1 MGLFFFF
8 FFFFWRDAGEEK
20 KAHTLFH
27 DSRIPTTQQI
37 NKIDST
43 ENLTPAEVLNKMY
56 ELGYQ
61 RGMIMG
67 KRDILIEI
75 ALMIK
80 LDDSIVDDKI

>member
-1 MGLFFFF
+1 M
-8 FFFFWRDAGEEK
+8 K
-20 KAHTLFH
+20 KQLTAKELIDYLDKKSSQLEG
-27 DSRIPTTQQI
+27 DSILQQI

>member
-1 MGLFFFF
+1 M
-8 FFFFWRDAGEEK
+8 K
-20 KAHTLFH
+20 KQLTAKELIAYL
-27 DSRIPTTQQI
+27 D
-37 NKIDST
+37 KKST
-43 ENLTPAEVLNKMY
+43 ELEGDSILQQVTRVDTNDNLSTADILNKMY

-67 KRDILIEI
+67 NRDILIEI

>member
-1 MGLFFFF
+1 M
-8 FFFFWRDAGEEK
+8 K
-20 KAHTLFH
+20 KQLTAKELIDYLDKKSSQLEG
-27 DSRIPTTQQI
+27 DSILQQVTRVDT
-37 NKIDST
+37 NDNLST
-43 ENLTPAEVLNKMY
+43 ADILNKMY

-67 KRDILIEI
+67 KKEVLIEI

>member
-1 MGLFFFF
+1 M
-8 FFFFWRDAGEEK
+8 K
-20 KAHTLFH
+20 KQLTAKELIAYLDKKSTELEG
-27 DSRIPTTQQI
+27 DSILQQI

>member
-1 MGLFFFF
+1 M
-8 FFFFWRDAGEEK
+8 K
-20 KAHTLFH
+20 KQLTAKELIDYLDKKSSQLEG
-27 DSRIPTTQQI
+27 DSILQQI

-43 ENLTPAEVLNKMY
+43 ENLSPAEVLNKMY